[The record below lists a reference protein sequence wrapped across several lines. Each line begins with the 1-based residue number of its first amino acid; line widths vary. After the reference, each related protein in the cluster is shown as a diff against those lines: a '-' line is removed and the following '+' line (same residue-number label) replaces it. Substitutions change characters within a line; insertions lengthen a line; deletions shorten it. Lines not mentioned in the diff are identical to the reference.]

1 MKKIGILTFH
11 RAENYGAVLQAYALQ
26 EKLSKDA
33 MPAEFIDYRNENIEA
48 PYKFF
53 YIKGKSIKGK
63 IKTIISDFMFLT
75 RNLKRKKAFTEFYNK
90 NIKMSESFSK
100 VEEFKDN
107 YDLYITGSDQV
118 WNSSIVGELS
128 DVYTLNFKTE
138 KDSKKISYAASIG
151 NSFIEENQKE
161 IYKKKISKID
171 AISVR
176 EEEAKK
182 ALNSII
188 DNKIEVVLDPTLL
201 LTKEDWIKEVKN
213 CININEKYILAY
225 VITPDEEYLKIV
237 NLLSEKT
244 GLKVVHFGKRNPGY
258 KNVLKT
264 MYTARTTRVCEFDKK
279 CRVCSCHF
287 FSCNSIFCNF

>member
-33 MPAEFIDYRNENIEA
+33 MPAEIIDYRNENIEA

-118 WNSSIVGELS
+118 WNSSIEYSCYTGNRKR

-138 KDSKKISYAASIG
+138 KESKKYLM
-151 NSFIEENQKE
+151 QQVLE
-161 IYKKKISKID
+161 I
-171 AISVR
+171 
-176 EEEAKK
+176 
-182 ALNSII
+182 AL
-188 DNKIEVVLDPTLL
+188 
-201 LTKEDWIKEVKN
+201 
-213 CININEKYILAY
+213 
-225 VITPDEEYLKIV
+225 
-237 NLLSEKT
+237 
-244 GLKVVHFGKRNPGY
+244 
-258 KNVLKT
+258 
-264 MYTARTTRVCEFDKK
+264 
-279 CRVCSCHF
+279 
-287 FSCNSIFCNF
+287 